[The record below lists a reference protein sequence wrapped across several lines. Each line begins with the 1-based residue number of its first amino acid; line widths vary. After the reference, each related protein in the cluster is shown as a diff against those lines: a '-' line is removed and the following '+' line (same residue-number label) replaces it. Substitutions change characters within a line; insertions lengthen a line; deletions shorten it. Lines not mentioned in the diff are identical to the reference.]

1 MIYTHSFSSSVRF
14 AKGRCPRT
22 KAADFFAEQS
32 YATVPT
38 TNIADCD
45 FTIAFWM
52 KIPGH
57 HDDILRNTAVFTAIS
72 TDSNPLFLSLSKQ
85 TAGKIHFICGQM
97 LGSNGD
103 SFTRLIISTG
113 QIHFDQWTHL
123 AATCQEKKISLYI
136 DGEEQIDL
144 IERNT
149 SNLFFNYLSSMAEQ
163 SSLNKLYYI
172 GGLPSKGGLSIRGV
186 KFFGSVMDLH
196 VIGVAFTPDEIYDL
210 YKGEI
215 NIPH

>member
-1 MIYTHSFSSSVRF
+1 
-14 AKGRCPRT
+14 
-22 KAADFFAEQS
+22 
-32 YATVPT
+32 
-38 TNIADCD
+38 
-45 FTIAFWM
+45 M

-57 HDDILRNTAVFTAIS
+57 HDDILRNTVVFTAIS
-72 TDSNPLFLSLSKQ
+72 TDGNPLFLSLSKQ

-97 LGSNGD
+97 LGSNDD
-103 SFTRLIISTG
+103 SFIRLIISTG

-123 AATCQEKKISLYI
+123 AATCQEKKISLFI
-136 DGEEQIDL
+136 DGVEQIAL
-144 IERNT
+144 IKRNT

-172 GGLPSKGGLSIRGV
+172 GGLPSNGGLSIRSV

-196 VIGVAFTPDEIYDL
+196 VIGVAFAPDEIYDL